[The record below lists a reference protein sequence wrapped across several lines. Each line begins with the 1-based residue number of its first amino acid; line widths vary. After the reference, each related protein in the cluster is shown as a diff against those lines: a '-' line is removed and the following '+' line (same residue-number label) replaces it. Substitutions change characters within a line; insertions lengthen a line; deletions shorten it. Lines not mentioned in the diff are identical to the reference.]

1 MSPHRL
7 FLFAGEFPPELG
19 GVSDHTRM
27 LAEVLESFGIVPV
40 VLCGGSAGHSQ
51 EWGVRVHRVAGGF
64 GPMRWP
70 AMARVLEGGAGR
82 RAVWVQYAPH
92 SMGLRGMNIPLALWL
107 AWRAWFHGDRLV
119 VYFHEVAFP
128 FRGPWRHRLLSVAQN
143 LMAGIVAASASVAL
157 VTTQAWL
164 PRLAALG
171 VRPCAVKLLPVF
183 SNLPEEVNPGAVE
196 ARRARWLAETG
207 ADRLVAH
214 FGTYGG
220 GVGALM
226 VDTLAA
232 FPRHS
237 RAVFLLLGRRAAA
250 WLANHAREPWALRC
264 RVVNETDSM
273 ALAET
278 LAACDAA
285 LQPYPDGVTT
295 RRTTV
300 MSALALGVPV
310 VSNLGPLSDRCWAAE
325 SPCAG
330 LAPRPEGEELAGQ
343 LAGLLNRQPSER
355 ANLGTRGRAWYRQS
369 ASRAVAAQAVAG
381 IVADLS

>member
-1 MSPHRL
+1 MRPPSL
-7 FLFAGEFPPELG
+7 FLLAGEFPPEPG
-19 GVSDHTRM
+19 GVSDHTRL
-27 LAEVLESFGIVPV
+27 LAEVLVSFGIVPV

-70 AMARVLEGGAGR
+70 AMARVLNGRAGR

-92 SMGLRGMNIPLALWL
+92 SMGMRGMNLPLALWL

-128 FRGPWRHRLLSVAQN
+128 FSGPWRHRLLSVAQN

-171 VRPCAVKLLPVF
+171 LRPCAVKLLPVF

-220 GVGALM
+220 GVAALM

-250 WLANHAREPWALRC
+250 WLANHAREPWASRC
-264 RVVNETDSM
+264 RVVNETDAM

-278 LAACDAA
+278 LSACDAA

-295 RRTTV
+295 RRGSV

-330 LAPRPEGEELAGQ
+330 LAPRPEGEELAGE

-355 ANLGTRGRAWYRQS
+355 ANLGTRGRSWYRQS

-381 IVADLS
+381 IVADLA